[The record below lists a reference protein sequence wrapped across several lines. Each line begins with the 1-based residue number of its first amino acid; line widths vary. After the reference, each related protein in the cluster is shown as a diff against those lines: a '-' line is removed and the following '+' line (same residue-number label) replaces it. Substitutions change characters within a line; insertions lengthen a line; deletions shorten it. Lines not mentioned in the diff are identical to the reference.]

1 MQNTEPNKQKNFNSP
16 LLTASVSVNV
26 ASDPLPDDGVS
37 LNPPVGL

>member
-1 MQNTEPNKQKNFNSP
+1 MYDSP
-16 LLTASVSVNV
+16 LLTNCVISLGTASVSVNV